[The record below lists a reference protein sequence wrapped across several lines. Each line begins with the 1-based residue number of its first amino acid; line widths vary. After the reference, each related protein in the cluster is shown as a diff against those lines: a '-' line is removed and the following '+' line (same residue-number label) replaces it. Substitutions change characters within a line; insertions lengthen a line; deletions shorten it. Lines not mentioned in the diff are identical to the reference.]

1 MKEEVLGC
9 MSQKKKVE
17 PLLCN
22 LGSQIAAPQLRRHAM
37 AKFSRALVIRGCD
50 LEDGGVGS

>member
-9 MSQKKKVE
+9 IIQKKKVE

-22 LGSQIAAPQLRRHAM
+22 LGSQIATPQLRWHTMGRVARVL
-37 AKFSRALVIRGCD
+37 FTRGCD
-50 LEDGGVGS
+50 LDAEGVGS

>member
-9 MSQKKKVE
+9 ISQKKVE
-17 PLLCN
+17 LCN

-37 AKFSRALVIRGCD
+37 GRVLQSP
-50 LEDGGVGS
+50 SYTWM

>member
-9 MSQKKKVE
+9 ISQKKVE

-37 AKFSRALVIRGCD
+37 GRVLQSP
-50 LEDGGVGS
+50 SYTWM

>member
-9 MSQKKKVE
+9 MSQKKKAE

-22 LGSQIAAPQLRRHAM
+22 PGSQIAAPQLRQHAM
-37 AKFSRALVIRGCD
+37 AHGLQTPSYTWM
-50 LEDGGVGS
+50 

>member
-9 MSQKKKVE
+9 ISQKKKVE

-22 LGSQIAAPQLRRHAM
+22 RGSQIAAPQLRRHAM
-37 AKFSRALVIRGCD
+37 GRVLQSP
-50 LEDGGVGS
+50 SYMWM